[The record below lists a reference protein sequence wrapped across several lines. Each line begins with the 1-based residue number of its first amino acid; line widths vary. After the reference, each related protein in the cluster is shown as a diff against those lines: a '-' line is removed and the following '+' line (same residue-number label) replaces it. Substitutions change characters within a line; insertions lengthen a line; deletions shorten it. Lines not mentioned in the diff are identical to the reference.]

1 MADFGQNAKGGPF
14 AKFSKW
20 PIFLAELQK
29 LQKIEILVRFWP
41 NWYVWT
47 RNLF

>member
-20 PIFLAELQK
+20 PIFWAELQK
-29 LQKIEILVRFWP
+29 LQKIGNTSAIFA
-41 NWYVWT
+41 
-47 RNLF
+47 

>member
-20 PIFLAELQK
+20 PIFFAELRK
-29 LQKIEILVRFWP
+29 LQKIGNTSPIVA
-41 NWYVWT
+41 
-47 RNLF
+47 

>member
-1 MADFGQNAKGGPF
+1 MADFGQNAKGGSF

-29 LQKIEILVRFWP
+29 LQEVGNTSPILA
-41 NWYVWT
+41 
-47 RNLF
+47 